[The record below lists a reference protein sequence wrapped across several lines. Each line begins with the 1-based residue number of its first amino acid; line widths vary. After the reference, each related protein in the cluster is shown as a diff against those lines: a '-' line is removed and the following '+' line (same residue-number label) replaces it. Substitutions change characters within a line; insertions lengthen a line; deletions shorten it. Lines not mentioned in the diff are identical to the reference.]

1 LQHHTYATKAIN
13 VCAVTLE
20 FILVYF
26 TITFIGSLTTA
37 QSIFYLY
44 FLALAALNVAF
55 FAVDAA
61 TRKKWVQNRS
71 LTVYALVGI

>member
-1 LQHHTYATKAIN
+1 
-13 VCAVTLE
+13 
-20 FILVYF
+20 VYF

-44 FLALAALNVAF
+44 FLAIAALNVAF

-61 TRKKWVQNRS
+61 TRKRWVQNRS